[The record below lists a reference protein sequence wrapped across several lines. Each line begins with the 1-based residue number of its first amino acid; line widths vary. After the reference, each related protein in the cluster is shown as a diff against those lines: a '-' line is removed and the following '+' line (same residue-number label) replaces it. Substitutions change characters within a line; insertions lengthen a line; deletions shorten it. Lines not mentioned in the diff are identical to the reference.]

1 MSTNPFA
8 GEYTPRIEDK
18 RIGFGPRLVAAIID
32 GLATGLFT
40 MVLAF
45 MLMQFGVQATESM
58 KDTLDEIVQIYE
70 MFGVSQDIIQTV
82 VDFIPAAVLAGMIAG
97 IAYPL
102 IEGLTGASPGK
113 RVMKIRVARPDATKG
128 DTSLY
133 LKRYGVKNS
142 ARVLEFMSLIPAL
155 GFFDWI
161 SDVVGI
167 VIFIGCLFVLGVDRL
182 ALHDR
187 VAGTAVYHEDDVK

>member
-58 KDTLDEIVQIYE
+58 KDTLDEIVQVYE

-113 RVMKIRVARPDATKG
+113 RVMKIRVARPDATRG

-133 LKRYGVKNS
+133 LKRYGVKIS